1 MNLKKYVGVKLIE
14 AKPMTRGDYNKYRG
28 WTIPE
33 DENPNDEGYL
43 VKYSDDYVSWSPKG
57 VFDEAYREYEANELP
72 QTALGM
78 ISDDYKERFKAEY
91 QQVKIRYD
99 KLDEMTVCYEAGTL
113 PFTPSC
119 SLELLKEQKKHMGN
133 YIRCLKIRAQI
144 ENIDLR
150 EDK

>member
-1 MNLKKYVGVKLIE
+1 MSLKKYVGVKLIE

-28 WTIPE
+28 WIIPE

-78 ISDDYKERFKAEY
+78 ISNDYKERFKAEY
-91 QQVKIRYD
+91 YQAKIRHD
-99 KLDEMTVCYEAGTL
+99 KLRKMIVKHDAGTL
-113 PFTPSC
+113 GFEPDC
-119 SLELLKEQKKHMGN
+119 SITVLDDQLYYMNEYLKRLE
-133 YIRCLKIRAQI
+133 IRAEI
-144 ENIDLR
+144 EGIEL
-150 EDK
+150 

>member
-1 MNLKKYVGVKLIE
+1 MKKYVGVKLIE

-78 ISDDYKERFKAEY
+78 ISNDYKERFKAEY
-91 QQVKIRYD
+91 YQTLERFN
-99 KLDEMTVCYEAGTL
+99 KLYKLLIKHEAGTL
-113 PFTPSC
+113 DFVPSC
-119 SLELLKEQKKHMGN
+119 PITLLQEQKMYMDN
-133 YIRCLKIRAQI
+133 YLHILEVRAEI
-144 ENIDLR
+144 EGIKL
-150 EDK
+150 

>member
-28 WTIPE
+28 WVIPE

-78 ISDDYKERFKAEY
+78 ISNDYKERFKAEY
-91 QQVKIRYD
+91 YQAKIRHD
-99 KLDEMTVCYEAGTL
+99 KLRNMLVKNEAGTL
-113 PFTPSC
+113 GFEPSC
-119 SLELLKEQKKHMGN
+119 PIAVLDDQLYYMNEYLKSLE
-133 YIRCLKIRAQI
+133 IRAEI
-144 ENIDLR
+144 EGIEL
-150 EDK
+150 